1 VDLAAKR
8 RRDHYDNVEPATGP
22 EAFDVFELDQHDQAG
37 GAADEVRS
45 GSRRAHPRLDRVR
58 AHLRGMSRTDQW
70 LAVTIGIALAVAVL
84 AGTEARQSDRP
95 IRHIVKTKAIA
106 APTVAVDALGCPV
119 GRACVT
125 VQSPGLVLAAGHDAL
140 PSARVTYAMTER
152 DRTSG
157 AVYRIVLD
165 LSAAH
170 TTIHIVSVCV
180 PGGAPVAT
188 KPIAVTLN
196 RTGTTVSKALP
207 TPAGRKQWTI
217 TLANWQP
224 DDASC
229 GTTVIAES
237 TLTQGIDGQ
246 GIDTVI
252 DLLANDP
259 SLMAS
264 M

>member
-1 VDLAAKR
+1 MDLAATR
-8 RRDHYDNVEPATGP
+8 RRDHYDNVQPPTGP
-22 EAFDVFELDQHDQAG
+22 EAFDVFEPDQHDEAG

-58 AHLRGMSRTDQW
+58 ARLRSVSRTDQR
-70 LAVTIGIALAVAVL
+70 LAVTIVIALGIAVV
-84 AGTEARQSDRP
+84 AGTKARQADPP
-95 IRHIVKTKAIA
+95 IRHIVKTTVIA
-106 APTVAVDALGCPV
+106 APAVAVDALGCPV
-119 GRACVT
+119 GRSCVT
-125 VQSPGLVLAAGHDAL
+125 VQSPAPVLAAGHDAL

-152 DRTSG
+152 DQTSG

-170 TTIHIVSVCV
+170 TTIHVVSVCV
-180 PGGAPVAT
+180 PGGAPIT
-188 KPIAVTLN
+188 NKPITVTLN
-196 RTGTTVSKALP
+196 PTGTTVSAELP

-229 GTTVIAES
+229 GTNVIAES

-246 GIDTVI
+246 GIDTVVE
-252 DLLANDP
+252 LLVYDP
-259 SLMAS
+259 GLMAS